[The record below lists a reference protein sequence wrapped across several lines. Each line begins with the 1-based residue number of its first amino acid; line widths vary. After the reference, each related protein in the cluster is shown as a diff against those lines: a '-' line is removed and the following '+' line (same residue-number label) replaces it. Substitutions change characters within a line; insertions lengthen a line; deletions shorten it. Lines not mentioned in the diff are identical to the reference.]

1 MEKSMRESVG
11 PHDSQRGSIALSTI
25 SKEDTQQIS
34 LQQLFEQLHTSEK
47 GLSSEEAR
55 LKLKE
60 VGPNEL
66 GAVQRLTGLK
76 QLLLLFTNP
85 LVLILLVASIVSAVF
100 GEVLDAS
107 IIIVIV
113 SLSIAL
119 NYFQTH
125 RSERAVEGLR
135 KQVAITATA
144 LRDGRWVEIPRSELV
159 PGDIIRLTAGDLVP
173 ADARLLQSVYLNVQQ
188 AALTGESL
196 PVEKDASDSA
206 STSGNL
212 ADVRSAV
219 FLGTSI
225 VSGSATAVVTGT
237 GKNTAFGD
245 IVVHLARRPPQTEFE
260 HGVKNFSL
268 LISRTVFFLVVFVFL
283 VGIIFHKGTLD
294 SALFAIALAV
304 GLTPEFLPMIVT
316 ITLAQGASRM
326 ARQKVIVKHLESIQ
340 NFGSIDVLCSD
351 KTGTLTTGEMALSD
365 CFDPQGQPSKRV
377 LLFAYLNSFYE
388 TGIKSPLD
396 AAVLRYEQLD
406 VSSYRKLG
414 EIPFDFERRRLSV
427 VVEQNGEPLLIC
439 KGAPE
444 SVLPVCSKYEIDG
457 QFILLDEKSHALC
470 KETYQKLSA
479 QGYYTIA
486 VAYRPLSPL
495 QEVYRAS
502 DEQNMILL
510 GYLACFDPPREDAS
524 QVLEALRSDGVEVK
538 ILTGDNEL
546 VTRHICSQV
555 GLNTDQMIVGAEL
568 DHINDT
574 ALAQVVEKTNVFA
587 RVSPAQKNRI
597 ILALKRRHHVVGY
610 LGDGINDAPSLHTA
624 DVGISVASA
633 VDVAKEAAEL
643 ILLQQSLDVLHKGII
658 EGRKAFGNVMKY
670 LLMGTSSNF
679 GNMFSMAGAFVFL
692 PFLPMLPAQ
701 ILLNNFLYD
710 LSQVTIPT
718 DNVDAAYIQKPQ
730 RWNIK
735 LIRDFMVFIGP
746 VSSIFD
752 FLTFFVLLEVFHASA
767 ELFHTGWF
775 VESLA
780 TQTLVL
786 FVIRTVGNPLR
797 SRPSR
802 PLTITVILVVLLGLI
817 IPYTP
822 LAGPL
827 KFVPL
832 PSLYYLFLAIMII
845 AYLLLVEVVKRRL
858 MRQLVS

>member
-1 MEKSMRESVG
+1 MQEPDRPQEL
-11 PHDSQRGSIALSTI
+11 QRGSLALSTA
-25 SKEDTQQIS
+25 SKESTRHIS
-34 LQQLFEQLHTSEK
+34 LHQLFEQLHTSEK
-47 GLSSEEAR
+47 GLTSEEAR
-55 LKLKE
+55 QKLRE

-66 GAVQRLTGLK
+66 GTVQHLTGLK

-85 LVLILLVASIVSAVF
+85 LVIILLVASIVSTVF

-113 SLSIAL
+113 LLSIAL

-125 RSERAVEGLR
+125 RSELAVEELR
-135 KQVAITATA
+135 KQVALTATA
-144 LRDGRWVEIPRSELV
+144 LRDGNWAEIPRSELV
-159 PGDIIRLTAGDLVP
+159 PGDVIRLTAGDLVP

-196 PVEKDASDSA
+196 PVEKDASDST
-206 STSGNL
+206 SMSGNL
-212 ADVRSAV
+212 ADVRSVV

-245 IVVHLARRPPQTEFE
+245 IVVHLAKRPPQTEFE
-260 HGVKNFSL
+260 HGVRNFSL

-294 SALFAIALAV
+294 SALFAISLAV

-377 LLFAYLNSFYE
+377 LLLAYLNSFYE

-406 VSSYRKLG
+406 VSSYSKLG

-427 VVEQNGEPLLIC
+427 IVEQEQDGKPLLIC

-444 SVLPVCSKYEIDG
+444 SVLPVCSKYETDG
-457 QFILLDEKSHALC
+457 QFIPLDDRSRESC
-470 KETYQKLSA
+470 KKTYQKLSA

-486 VAYRPLSPL
+486 VSYRPLSPNPG
-495 QEVYRAS
+495 VYRAS
-502 DEQNMILL
+502 DEQDMILL
-510 GYLACFDPPREDAS
+510 GYLACFDPPREDAGK
-524 QVLEALRSDGVEVK
+524 VLEALRSDGIEVK

-568 DHINDT
+568 DHIDDA
-574 ALAQVVEKTNVFA
+574 ALAHVVENSNVFA

-633 VDVAKEAAEL
+633 VDVAKESAEL
-643 ILLQQSLDVLHKGII
+643 ILLQQGLDVLLKGII

-692 PFLPMLPAQ
+692 PFLPMLPSQ

-718 DNVDAAYIQKPQ
+718 DNVDESYIQKPQ

-752 FLTFFVLLEVFHASA
+752 FLTFFVLLAVFHASA
-767 ELFHTGWF
+767 DLFHTGWF

-786 FVIRTVGNPLR
+786 FVIRTAGNPFR
-797 SRPSR
+797 SRPSK
-802 PLTITVILVVLLGLI
+802 PLTITVILVVLVGLI
-817 IPYTP
+817 LPYTP

-832 PSLYYLFLAIMII
+832 PSLYYFFLAVMIF
-845 AYLLLVEVVKRRL
+845 AYLLLVEIVKRRL
-858 MRQLVS
+858 MGRLVK

>member
-1 MEKSMRESVG
+1 
-11 PHDSQRGSIALSTI
+11 
-25 SKEDTQQIS
+25 
-34 LQQLFEQLHTSEK
+34 
-47 GLSSEEAR
+47 
-55 LKLKE
+55 
-60 VGPNEL
+60 
-66 GAVQRLTGLK
+66 
-76 QLLLLFTNP
+76 
-85 LVLILLVASIVSAVF
+85 
-100 GEVLDAS
+100 
-107 IIIVIV
+107 
-113 SLSIAL
+113 
-119 NYFQTH
+119 
-125 RSERAVEGLR
+125 
-135 KQVAITATA
+135 
-144 LRDGRWVEIPRSELV
+144 
-159 PGDIIRLTAGDLVP
+159 
-173 ADARLLQSVYLNVQQ
+173 
-188 AALTGESL
+188 
-196 PVEKDASDSA
+196 
-206 STSGNL
+206 
-212 ADVRSAV
+212 
-219 FLGTSI
+219 
-225 VSGSATAVVTGT
+225 
-237 GKNTAFGD
+237 
-245 IVVHLARRPPQTEFE
+245 
-260 HGVKNFSL
+260 
-268 LISRTVFFLVVFVFL
+268 
-283 VGIIFHKGTLD
+283 LD
-294 SALFAIALAV
+294 SALFAISLAV

-326 ARQKVIVKHLESIQ
+326 AKEKVIVKHLESMQ

-365 CFDPQGQPSKRV
+365 SFDPHGQPSKRV
-377 LLFAYLNSFYE
+377 LLLAYLNSFYE
-388 TGIKSPLD
+388 TGIKSALD
-396 AAVLRYEQLD
+396 AAVLRNEQLD

-427 VVEQNGEPLLIC
+427 IVEQNGQPLLIC

-444 SVLPVCSKYEIDG
+444 SVLQVCSKYEIEG
-457 QFILLDEKSHALC
+457 QVIPLDDTSQASC
-470 KETYQKLSA
+470 KETYQQLSA

-486 VAYRPLSPL
+486 VAYRPLPQNL
-495 QEVYRAS
+495 EVYHAT
-502 DEQNMILL
+502 DEQDMILL
-510 GYLACFDPPREDAS
+510 GYLTCFDPPREDAGK
-524 QVLEALRSDGVEVK
+524 VLEALRNDGIEVK

-555 GLNTDQMIVGAEL
+555 GLNTDHMIVGTEL

-610 LGDGINDAPSLHTA
+610 MGDGINDAPSLHTA

-643 ILLQQSLDVLHKGII
+643 ILLQQGLDVLLKGII

-692 PFLPMLPAQ
+692 PFLPMLPSQ

-718 DNVDAAYIQKPQ
+718 DNVDATYIKKPQ

-752 FLTFFVLLEVFHASA
+752 FLTFFVMLAVFHASA

-797 SRPSR
+797 SRPSK
-802 PLTITVILVVLLGLI
+802 PLTITVILVVLVGLI
-817 IPYTP
+817 LPYTP

-832 PSLYYLFLAIMII
+832 PGLYYLFLAGAIL

-858 MRQLVS
+858 MHRWLGETAQNA

>member
-1 MEKSMRESVG
+1 MQEPTG
-11 PHDSQRGSIALSTI
+11 PQDSQRGSIALSTA

-34 LQQLFEQLHTSEK
+34 LQQLFEKLHTSEK
-47 GLSSEEAR
+47 GLTSEEAR
-55 LKLKE
+55 QKLKE

-100 GEVLDAS
+100 GEVLNAS

-144 LRDGRWVEIPRSELV
+144 LRDGNWVEIPRSELV
-159 PGDIIRLTAGDLVP
+159 PGDIIHLTAGNLVP

-225 VSGSATAVVTGT
+225 VSGSATAVVTAT

-245 IVVHLARRPPQTEFE
+245 IVVHLAKRPPQTAFE
-260 HGVKNFSL
+260 HGVRNFSL

-294 SALFAIALAV
+294 SALFAISLAV

-326 ARQKVIVKHLESIQ
+326 ARQKVIVKHLESMQ

-365 CFDPQGQPSKRV
+365 SFDPQGQPSKRV
-377 LLFAYLNSFYE
+377 LLLAYLNSFYE

-396 AAVLRYEQLD
+396 AAVLRYKQLD

-427 VVEQNGEPLLIC
+427 VVEQAQNGEPLLIC

-444 SVLPVCSKYEIDG
+444 SVLPVCSKYERDG
-457 QFILLDEKSHALC
+457 QFIPLDDTSHAMC

-486 VAYRPLSPL
+486 VAYRPLPPK

-502 DEQNMILL
+502 DEQDMILL
-510 GYLACFDPPREDAS
+510 GYLACFDPPKEDAGK
-524 QVLEALRSDGVEVK
+524 VLEALRNDGVEVK

-555 GLNTDQMIVGAEL
+555 GLNTDHMIVGTEL
-568 DHINDT
+568 DHINDS
-574 ALAQVVEKTNVFA
+574 ALAQMVEKTNVFA

-597 ILALKRRHHVVGY
+597 ILALKHRHHVVGY

-643 ILLQQSLDVLHKGII
+643 ILLQQSLDVLLKGII

-752 FLTFFVLLEVFHASA
+752 FLTFFVMLAVFHASA

-786 FVIRTVGNPLR
+786 FVIRTAGNPFR
-797 SRPSR
+797 SRPSK
-802 PLTITVILVVLLGLI
+802 PLTITVIVVVLFGLI
-817 IPYTP
+817 LPYTP

-832 PSLYYLFLAIMII
+832 PGLYYLFLAGATL

-858 MRQLVS
+858 MRRLVR

>member
-1 MEKSMRESVG
+1 MQQPVG
-11 PHDSQRGSIALSTI
+11 PQDSQKVSIALSTA
-25 SKEDTQQIS
+25 SKEYTQQIS
-34 LQQLFEQLHTSEK
+34 LQQLFEHLHTSEK
-47 GLSSEEAR
+47 GLTSEEAR
-55 LKLKE
+55 QKLKE

-119 NYFQTH
+119 NYIQTH

-135 KQVAITATA
+135 KQVALTATA
-144 LRDGRWVEIPRSELV
+144 LRDGNWVEIPRSELV
-159 PGDIIRLTAGDLVP
+159 PGDVIRLTAGDLVP

-225 VSGSATAVVTGT
+225 VSGSATAVVTAT

-245 IVVHLARRPPQTEFE
+245 IVAHLAKRPPQTEFE
-260 HGVKNFSL
+260 HGIKNFSL
-268 LISRTVFFLVVFVFL
+268 LISRTVFFLVVFVLL
-283 VGIIFHKGTLD
+283 VGVIFHKGTLD
-294 SALFAIALAV
+294 SALFAISLAV

-406 VSSYRKLG
+406 VSSYHKLG

-457 QFILLDEKSHALC
+457 QFIPLDDKSHASC

-486 VAYRPLSPL
+486 VAYRPLPPQ
-495 QEVYRAS
+495 QEVYSAS
-502 DEQNMILL
+502 DEQDHVLL
-510 GYLACFDPPREDAS
+510 GYLACYDPPREDAS
-524 QVLEALRSDGVEVK
+524 KVLEALRSDGIEVK

-555 GLNTDQMIVGAEL
+555 GLNTDQMIIGAEL
-568 DHINDT
+568 DHIDDT

-610 LGDGINDAPSLHTA
+610 MGDGINDAPSLHTA

-643 ILLQQSLDVLHKGII
+643 ILLQQGLDVLHKGII

-692 PFLPMLPAQ
+692 TFLPMLPAQ

-718 DNVDAAYIQKPQ
+718 DNVDATYIQKPQ

-752 FLTFFVLLEVFHASA
+752 FLTFFVMLVVFHATA

-786 FVIRTVGNPLR
+786 FVIRTVGNPFR

-802 PLTITVILVVLLGLI
+802 PLTVTVILVVLFGLI
-817 IPYTP
+817 LPYTP

-832 PSLYYLFLAIMII
+832 PGLYYLFLAIMII
-845 AYLLLVEVVKRRL
+845 AYLLLVEIVKRRL
-858 MRQLVS
+858 MRRLLK

>member
-1 MEKSMRESVG
+1 MQEPVG
-11 PHDSQRGSIALSTI
+11 PQDSQRGSIALSTA
-25 SKEDTQQIS
+25 SKEGTQQIS

-47 GLSSEEAR
+47 GLTSEEAR
-55 LKLKE
+55 QKLKE

-144 LRDGRWVEIPRSELV
+144 LRDGNWVEIPRSELV

-245 IVVHLARRPPQTEFE
+245 IVVHLAKRPPQTEFE

-268 LISRTVFFLVVFVFL
+268 LISRTVFFLVLFVFL
-283 VGIIFHKGTLD
+283 VGIIAKHSTLE
-294 SALFAIALAV
+294 SALFAISLAV

-326 ARQKVIVKHLESIQ
+326 ARQKVIVKHLESMQ

-427 VVEQNGEPLLIC
+427 VVKQNGEPLLIC

-457 QFILLDEKSHALC
+457 QIIPLDDKSHASC

-486 VAYRPLSPL
+486 VAYRPFPPQ
-495 QEVYRAS
+495 QEVYHAT
-502 DEQNMILL
+502 DEQDMILL
-510 GYLACFDPPREDAS
+510 GYLALFDPPREDAG

-555 GLNTDQMIVGAEL
+555 GLKTDQMIVGAEL

-633 VDVAKEAAEL
+633 VDVAKEAAEI
-643 ILLQQSLDVLHKGII
+643 ILLQQGLDVLLKGII

-718 DNVDAAYIQKPQ
+718 DNVDATFIQKPQ

-752 FLTFFVLLEVFHASA
+752 FLTFFVLLAVFHASA

-797 SRPSR
+797 SRPSK
-802 PLTITVILVVLLGLI
+802 PLTITVILVVLFGLI
-817 IPYTP
+817 LPYTP

-832 PSLYYLFLAIMII
+832 PGLYFLFLAGMII
-845 AYLLLVEVVKRRL
+845 TYLILVEIVKRWL
-858 MRQLVS
+858 MRRLIK

>member
-1 MEKSMRESVG
+1 MHEPVR
-11 PHDSQRGSIALSTI
+11 PQDPQRGSLALSTA
-25 SKEDTQQIS
+25 SKEETQQIS

-47 GLSSEEAR
+47 GLTSEEAR
-55 LKLKE
+55 QKLKE

-66 GAVQRLTGLK
+66 GAVQRVTGLK

-135 KQVAITATA
+135 KQVALTATA
-144 LRDGRWVEIPRSELV
+144 LRDGYWVEIPRSELV
-159 PGDIIRLTAGDLVP
+159 PGDVIRLTAGDLVP

-245 IVVHLARRPPQTEFE
+245 IVVHLAKRPPQTEFE
-260 HGVKNFSL
+260 HGVRNFSL
-268 LISRTVFFLVVFVFL
+268 LISRTVFFLVLFVFL
-283 VGIIFHKGTLD
+283 VGIIAKHSTLE
-294 SALFAIALAV
+294 SALFAISLAV

-326 ARQKVIVKHLESIQ
+326 ARQKVIVKHLDSMQ

-396 AAVLRYEQLD
+396 AAVLRHEQLD

-427 VVEQNGEPLLIC
+427 VVEQNGQPLLIC

-457 QFILLDEKSHALC
+457 QFIPLDDKSHASC

-486 VAYRPLSPL
+486 VAYRPLPPQ
-495 QEVYRAS
+495 QEVYPAS
-502 DEQNMILL
+502 DEQDMILL
-510 GYLACFDPPREDAS
+510 GYLAFFDPPREDAGKA
-524 QVLEALRSDGVEVK
+524 LEAMRTDGIEVK
-538 ILTGDNEL
+538 ILTGDNAL

-555 GLNTDQMIVGAEL
+555 GLNTDHLIQGDEL
-568 DHINDT
+568 DHLDDT
-574 ALAQVVEKTNVFA
+574 ALDHVVENTKVFA

-597 ILALKRRHHVVGY
+597 ILALKRRRHVVGY
-610 LGDGINDAPSLHTA
+610 IGDGINDAPSLHAA

-643 ILLQQSLDVLHKGII
+643 ILLEQGLDVLHKGII

-692 PFLPMLPAQ
+692 PFLPMLPMQ

-718 DNVDAAYIQKPQ
+718 DNVDTSYIQKPH

-735 LIRDFMVFIGP
+735 LIRDFMIFIGP
-746 VSSIFD
+746 ISSIFD
-752 FLTFFVLLEVFHASA
+752 FLTFFVLLAVFHASEA
-767 ELFHTGWF
+767 LFHTGWF

-797 SRPSR
+797 SRPSK
-802 PLTITVILVVLLGLI
+802 PLTISVILVVVFGLI

-832 PSLYYLFLAIMII
+832 PGLYFLFLAIMII
-845 AYLLLVEVVKRRL
+845 TYLLLVEIVKRRL
-858 MRQLVS
+858 MRRLIQ

>member
-1 MEKSMRESVG
+1 MQEPTG
-11 PHDSQRGSIALSTI
+11 PQDSQRGSIALSTA

-34 LQQLFEQLHTSEK
+34 LQQLFEKLHTSEK
-47 GLSSEEAR
+47 GLTSEEAR
-55 LKLKE
+55 QKLKE

-100 GEVLDAS
+100 GEVLNAS

-144 LRDGRWVEIPRSELV
+144 LRDGNWVEIPRSELV
-159 PGDIIRLTAGDLVP
+159 PGDIIHLTAGNLVP

-225 VSGSATAVVTGT
+225 VSGSATAVVTAT

-245 IVVHLARRPPQTEFE
+245 IVVHLAKRPPQTAFE
-260 HGVKNFSL
+260 HGVRNFSL

-294 SALFAIALAV
+294 SALFAISLAV

-326 ARQKVIVKHLESIQ
+326 AGQKVIVKHLESMQ

-365 CFDPQGQPSKRV
+365 SFDPQGQPSKRV
-377 LLFAYLNSFYE
+377 LLLAYLNSFYE

-396 AAVLRYEQLD
+396 AAVLRYKQLD

-427 VVEQNGEPLLIC
+427 VVEQAQNGEPLLIC

-444 SVLPVCSKYEIDG
+444 SVLPVCSKYERDG
-457 QFILLDEKSHALC
+457 QFIPLDDTSHAMC

-486 VAYRPLSPL
+486 VAYRPLPPK

-502 DEQNMILL
+502 DEQDMILL
-510 GYLACFDPPREDAS
+510 GYLACFDPPKEDAGK
-524 QVLEALRSDGVEVK
+524 VLEALRNDGVEVK

-555 GLNTDQMIVGAEL
+555 GLNTDHMIVGTEL
-568 DHINDT
+568 DHINDS
-574 ALAQVVEKTNVFA
+574 ALAQMVEKTNVFA

-597 ILALKRRHHVVGY
+597 ILALKHRHHVVGY

-643 ILLQQSLDVLHKGII
+643 ILLQQSLDVLLKGII

-730 RWNIK
+730 RWDIK

-752 FLTFFVLLEVFHASA
+752 FLTFFVMLAVFHASA

-786 FVIRTVGNPLR
+786 FVIRTAGNPFR
-797 SRPSR
+797 SRPSK
-802 PLTITVILVVLLGLI
+802 PLTITVIVVVLFGLI
-817 IPYTP
+817 LPYTP

-832 PSLYYLFLAIMII
+832 PGLYYLFLAGATL

-858 MRQLVS
+858 MRRLVR

>member
-1 MEKSMRESVG
+1 MQESVG
-11 PHDSQRGSIALSTI
+11 AQVSQREAPALSTA
-25 SKEDTQQIS
+25 SKEGTQQIS

-47 GLSSEEAR
+47 GLTSEEAR
-55 LKLKE
+55 RKLSE

-66 GAVQRLTGLK
+66 ITVQRIAGVK

-85 LVLILLVASIVSAVF
+85 LVIILLAASIISGFF
-100 GEVLDAS
+100 GEVISAS

-113 SLSIAL
+113 LLSITL
-119 NYFQTH
+119 NFLQTN
-125 RSERAVEGLR
+125 RSQRAVEGLR
-135 KQVAITATA
+135 KQVALTATA
-144 LRDGRWVEIPRSELV
+144 LRDGNWIEIPRSELV
-159 PGDIIRLTAGDLVP
+159 PGDVIRLTAGDLVP
-173 ADARLLQSVYLNVQQ
+173 ADARLLQSVYLHVQQ

-196 PVEKDASDSA
+196 PVEKDASDST
-206 STSGNL
+206 STPGNL
-212 ADVRSAV
+212 ADVRSTV
-219 FLGTSI
+219 FLGTSV
-225 VSGSATAVVTGT
+225 VSGTATAVVTAT
-237 GKNTAFGD
+237 GRNTAFGD
-245 IVVHLARRPPQTEFE
+245 IVAHLARRPPPTEFE
-260 HGVKNFSL
+260 HGVRNFGL
-268 LISRTVFFLVVFVFL
+268 LITRTVFFLVLFVFI
-283 VGIIFHKGTLD
+283 VGITFKHSTLE
-294 SALFAIALAV
+294 SALFAISLAV

-316 ITLAQGASRM
+316 ITLAQGAARM
-326 ARQKVIVKHLESIQ
+326 ARQKVIVKHLESMQ

-351 KTGTLTTGEMALSD
+351 KTGTLTTGEMTLSD
-365 CFDPQGQPSKRV
+365 SFDAQGHPSKRV
-377 LLFAYLNSFYE
+377 LLLAYLNSFYE
-388 TGIKSPLD
+388 TGIKGPID

-427 VVEQNGEPLLIC
+427 IVEQDGKPLLIC

-457 QFILLDEKSHALC
+457 KFIPLDDKSHASC
-470 KETYQKLSA
+470 KETYQKLST

-486 VAYRPLSPL
+486 VAYRPLPPQ

-502 DEQNMILL
+502 DEQDMILL
-510 GYLACFDPPREDAS
+510 GYLAFYDPPREDAS
-524 QVLEALRSDGVEVK
+524 KVLEALRSDGIEVK
-538 ILTGDNEL
+538 ILTGDNAL

-555 GLNTDQMIVGAEL
+555 GLNTDHLIQGDEL
-568 DHINDT
+568 DHLDDT
-574 ALAQVVEKTNVFA
+574 ALAHVVENTNVFA

-610 LGDGINDAPSLHTA
+610 IGDGINDAPSLHAA

-643 ILLQQSLDVLHKGII
+643 ILLEQGLDVLHKGII

-692 PFLPMLPAQ
+692 PFLPMLPTQ

-718 DNVDAAYIQKPQ
+718 DNVDTSYIQKPQ

-735 LIRDFMVFIGP
+735 LIRDFMIFIGP
-746 VSSIFD
+746 ISSIFD
-752 FLTFFVLLEVFHASA
+752 FLTFLVMLAVFHASEA
-767 ELFHTGWF
+767 LFHTGWF

-797 SRPSR
+797 SRPSK
-802 PLTITVILVVLLGLI
+802 PLAISVILVVIFGLI

-832 PSLYYLFLAIMII
+832 PGLYYLFLAIMII
-845 AYLLLVEVVKRRL
+845 TYLLLVEIVKGRL
-858 MRQLVS
+858 MRRLIR

>member
-1 MEKSMRESVG
+1 MTESVG
-11 PHDSQRGSIALSTI
+11 PQVSQREAMALSTA
-25 SKEDTQQIS
+25 SKEGTQQIS

-47 GLSSEEAR
+47 GLTSEEAR
-55 LKLKE
+55 RKLSE

-66 GAVQRLTGLK
+66 ITVQRIAGVK

-85 LVLILLVASIVSAVF
+85 LVLILLAASIVSAVF
-100 GEVLDAS
+100 GAVIDAS

-135 KQVAITATA
+135 KQVALTATA
-144 LRDGRWVEIPRSELV
+144 LRDGNWVEIPRSELV
-159 PGDIIRLTAGDLVP
+159 PGDVIRLTAGDLVP
-173 ADARLLQSVYLNVQQ
+173 ADARLLQSVYLHVQQ

-196 PVEKDASDSA
+196 PAEKDASDSA

-212 ADVRSAV
+212 IDVRSVV
-219 FLGTSI
+219 FLGTSV
-225 VSGSATAVVTGT
+225 VSGTAIAVVTAT
-237 GKNTAFGD
+237 GRNTAYGD
-245 IVVHLARRPPQTEFE
+245 IVAHLAKRPPQTEFE
-260 HGVKNFSL
+260 HGVRAFGL
-268 LISRTVFFLVVFVFL
+268 LITRTVFFLVLFVFL
-283 VGIIFHKGTLD
+283 IGIIFKHSTLE
-294 SALFAIALAV
+294 SALFAISLAV

-316 ITLAQGASRM
+316 ITLAQGAARM
-326 ARQKVIVKHLESIQ
+326 ARQKVIVKHLESMQ

-351 KTGTLTTGEMALSD
+351 KTGTLTTGEMVLSD
-365 CFDPQGQPSKRV
+365 CFDPQGQPSKNM

-388 TGIKSPLD
+388 TGIKGQID

-427 VVEQNGEPLLIC
+427 VVEQEQNGEPLLIC

-444 SVLPVCSKYEIDG
+444 STLPVCSKYEIDG
-457 QFILLDEKSHALC
+457 QFIPLDDKSHSSC

-486 VAYRPLSPL
+486 VAYRPLPPKP
-495 QEVYRAS
+495 EVYRAS
-502 DEQNMILL
+502 DEQDMILL
-510 GYLACFDPPREDAS
+510 GYLAFYDPPREDAGK
-524 QVLEALRSDGVEVK
+524 VLETLRSDGVEVK
-538 ILTGDNEL
+538 ILTGDNAL

-555 GLNTDQMIVGAEL
+555 GLNTDHMVQGDEL
-568 DHINDT
+568 DHIDDT
-574 ALAQVVEKTNVFA
+574 ALAHVVEKTNVFA

-597 ILALKRRHHVVGY
+597 ILALKHRHHVVGY

-643 ILLQQSLDVLHKGII
+643 ILLEQGLDVLHNGII

-718 DNVDAAYIQKPQ
+718 DNVDTSYIQKPQ
-730 RWNIK
+730 HWNIK

-752 FLTFFVLLEVFHASA
+752 FLTFFVMLAVFHASA

-797 SRPSR
+797 SRPSK
-802 PLTITVILVVLLGLI
+802 PLTITVILVVLFGLI

-832 PSLYYLFLAIMII
+832 PALYYLFLAIMIVT
-845 AYLLLVEVVKRRL
+845 YLLLVEIVKRWL
-858 MRQLVS
+858 MRRLVK

>member
-1 MEKSMRESVG
+1 MQEPVG
-11 PHDSQRGSIALSTI
+11 PQDSQRGSIALSTA

-34 LQQLFEQLHTSEK
+34 LQHLFEQLHTSEK
-47 GLSSEEAR
+47 GLTSEDAR
-55 LKLKE
+55 QKLKE

-119 NYFQTH
+119 NYFQTN
-125 RSERAVEGLR
+125 RSEHAVEGLR
-135 KQVAITATA
+135 KQVALTATT
-144 LRDGRWVEIPRSELV
+144 LRDGNWIEIPRSELV

-173 ADARLLQSVYLNVQQ
+173 ADARLIQSVYLNVQQ

-206 STSGNL
+206 TTSGNP

-225 VSGSATAVVTGT
+225 VSGSATAVVTAT

-245 IVVHLARRPPQTEFE
+245 IVAHLAKRPPQTEFE
-260 HGVKNFSL
+260 HGIKNFSL

-294 SALFAIALAV
+294 SALFAISLAV

-326 ARQKVIVKHLESIQ
+326 ARQKVIVKHLESMQ

-444 SVLPVCSKYEIDG
+444 SVLPVCLKYEIDG
-457 QFILLDEKSHALC
+457 QFIPLDDKSHASC

-486 VAYRPLSPL
+486 VAYRPLPPQ
-495 QEVYRAS
+495 QEVYQAS
-502 DEQNMILL
+502 DEQDMILL

-524 QVLEALRSDGVEVK
+524 KVLEALRSDGVEVK

-597 ILALKRRHHVVGY
+597 ILALKHRHHVVGY

-633 VDVAKEAAEL
+633 VDVAREAAEI
-643 ILLQQSLDVLHKGII
+643 ILLQQGLDVLLKGII

-679 GNMFSMAGAFVFL
+679 GNMFSMAAAFVFL
-692 PFLPMLPAQ
+692 TFLPMLPAQ

-718 DNVDAAYIQKPQ
+718 DNVDAAYIKKPQ

-752 FLTFFVLLEVFHASA
+752 FLTFFVLLAVFHASA

-786 FVIRTVGNPLR
+786 FVIRTAGNPLR
-797 SRPSR
+797 SRPSK
-802 PLTITVILVVLLGLI
+802 PLAITVIAVVLFGLI

-832 PSLYYLFLAIMII
+832 PGLYYLFLAIMII
-845 AYLLLVEVVKRRL
+845 AYLLLVEIVKRRL
-858 MRQLVS
+858 MRRLIK

>member
-1 MEKSMRESVG
+1 MQEPVR
-11 PHDSQRGSIALSTI
+11 PQDSQRGSLALSTA
-25 SKEDTQQIS
+25 SKEGAQQIS
-34 LQQLFEQLHTSEK
+34 LQQLFEQLHASEK
-47 GLSSEEAR
+47 GLTSEEAR
-55 LKLKE
+55 EKLKE

-85 LVLILLVASIVSAVF
+85 LVIILLVASIVSAVF

-113 SLSIAL
+113 LLSIAL
-119 NYFQTH
+119 NYFQTN

-135 KQVAITATA
+135 KQVALTATA
-144 LRDGRWVEIPRSELV
+144 LRDGKWVEIPRKELV
-159 PGDIIRLTAGDLVP
+159 PGDVIRLTAGDLVP
-173 ADARLLQSVYLNVQQ
+173 ADARLIQSVYLNVQQ
-188 AALTGESL
+188 AALTGESF
-196 PVEKDASDSA
+196 PVEKDASDTASA
-206 STSGNL
+206 PGNL
-212 ADVRSAV
+212 ADVPYAV
-219 FLGTSI
+219 FLGTSV
-225 VSGSATAVVTGT
+225 VSGSATAVITAT

-245 IVVHLARRPPQTEFE
+245 IVAHLAKRPPQTEFE

-294 SALFAIALAV
+294 SSLFAISLAV

-326 ARQKVIVKHLESIQ
+326 AKEKVIVKHLESMQ
-340 NFGSIDVLCSD
+340 NFGSIDILCSD

-414 EIPFDFERRRLSV
+414 EIPFDFARRRLSV
-427 VVEQNGEPLLIC
+427 IVEQDGKRLLIC

-444 SVLPVCSKYEIDG
+444 SVLPVCSQYETDG
-457 QFILLDEKSHALC
+457 QFLPLDEQSHAIC

-486 VAYRPLSPL
+486 VAYRPLPPQL
-495 QEVYRAS
+495 EVYHAS
-502 DEQNMILL
+502 DEQDMILL
-510 GYLACFDPPREDAS
+510 GYLACYDPPREDAGK
-524 QVLEALRSDGVEVK
+524 VLEALRNDGIEVK
-538 ILTGDNEL
+538 ILTGDNAL

-555 GLNTDQMIVGAEL
+555 GLNTDHMVQGDEL
-568 DHINDT
+568 DHIDDT

-610 LGDGINDAPSLHTA
+610 MGDGINDAPSLHTA

-643 ILLQQSLDVLHKGII
+643 ILLQQGLDVLLKGII

-692 PFLPMLPAQ
+692 PFLPMLPSQ

-718 DNVDAAYIQKPQ
+718 DNVDAAYIKKPQ

-735 LIRDFMVFIGP
+735 LIRNFMVFIGP

-752 FLTFFVLLEVFHASA
+752 FLTFFVLLAVFHASA

-797 SRPSR
+797 SRPSK
-802 PLTITVILVVLLGLI
+802 PLTITVILVVLIGLI
-817 IPYTP
+817 LPYTP

-832 PSLYYLFLAIMII
+832 PGLYYLFLAGATL
-845 AYLLLVEVVKRRL
+845 AYLLLVEIVKRRL
-858 MRQLVS
+858 MRRLVR

>member
-1 MEKSMRESVG
+1 MREPVG
-11 PHDSQRGSIALSTI
+11 PQDSQRGSIALSTAI
-25 SKEDTQQIS
+25 KEDAQQIS

-144 LRDGRWVEIPRSELV
+144 LRDGNWVEISRSELV

-304 GLTPEFLPMIVT
+304 GLEPEFLPMIVT

-326 ARQKVIVKHLESIQ
+326 AKEKVIVKHLESMQ

-365 CFDPQGQPSKRV
+365 CFDPQGQLSKRV

-427 VVEQNGEPLLIC
+427 VVEQAQNGEPLLIC

-457 QFILLDEKSHALC
+457 QFIPLDDQSHAMC
-470 KETYQKLSA
+470 KETYQKLST

-486 VAYRPLSPL
+486 VAYRPLPPQ
-495 QEVYRAS
+495 QELYSAS

-568 DHINDT
+568 DHINDS
-574 ALAQVVEKTNVFA
+574 ALAQVVEKTSVFA

-643 ILLQQSLDVLHKGII
+643 ILLKQGLDVLHKGII

-692 PFLPMLPAQ
+692 TFLPMLPAQ

-718 DNVDAAYIQKPQ
+718 DNVDATFIQKPQ

-752 FLTFFVLLEVFHASA
+752 FLTFFVLLAVFHASA

-797 SRPSR
+797 SRPSK
-802 PLTITVILVVLLGLI
+802 PLTITVILVVLFGLI

-832 PSLYYLFLAIMII
+832 PGLYYLFLAIMII

-858 MRQLVS
+858 MRRLVS

>member
-1 MEKSMRESVG
+1 MQEPTG
-11 PHDSQRGSIALSTI
+11 PQDSQRGSIALSTA

-34 LQQLFEQLHTSEK
+34 LQQLFEKLHTSEK
-47 GLSSEEAR
+47 GLTSEEAR
-55 LKLKE
+55 QKLKE

-100 GEVLDAS
+100 GEVLNAS

-144 LRDGRWVEIPRSELV
+144 LRDGNWVEIPRSELV
-159 PGDIIRLTAGDLVP
+159 PGDIIHLTAGNLVP

-225 VSGSATAVVTGT
+225 VSGSATAVVTAT

-245 IVVHLARRPPQTEFE
+245 IVVHLAKRPPQTAFE
-260 HGVKNFSL
+260 HGIRNFSL

-294 SALFAIALAV
+294 SALFAISLAV

-326 ARQKVIVKHLESIQ
+326 AGQKVIVKHLESMQ

-365 CFDPQGQPSKRV
+365 SFDPQGQPSKRV
-377 LLFAYLNSFYE
+377 LLLAYLNSFYE

-396 AAVLRYEQLD
+396 AAVLRYKQLD

-427 VVEQNGEPLLIC
+427 VVEQAQNGEPLLIC

-444 SVLPVCSKYEIDG
+444 SVLPVCSKYERDG
-457 QFILLDEKSHALC
+457 QFIPLDDTSHAMC

-486 VAYRPLSPL
+486 VAYRPLPPK

-502 DEQNMILL
+502 DEQDMILL
-510 GYLACFDPPREDAS
+510 GYLACFDPPKEDAGK
-524 QVLEALRSDGVEVK
+524 VLEALRNDGVEVK

-555 GLNTDQMIVGAEL
+555 GLNTDHMIVGTEL
-568 DHINDT
+568 DHINDS
-574 ALAQVVEKTNVFA
+574 ALAQMVEKTNVFA

-597 ILALKRRHHVVGY
+597 ILALKHRHHVVGY

-643 ILLQQSLDVLHKGII
+643 ILLQQSLDVLLKGII

-730 RWNIK
+730 RWDIK

-752 FLTFFVLLEVFHASA
+752 FLTFFVMLAVFHASA

-786 FVIRTVGNPLR
+786 FVIRTAGNPFR
-797 SRPSR
+797 SRPSK
-802 PLTITVILVVLLGLI
+802 PLTITVIVVVLFGLI
-817 IPYTP
+817 LPYTP

-832 PSLYYLFLAIMII
+832 PGLYYLFLAGATL

-858 MRQLVS
+858 MRRLVR

>member
-1 MEKSMRESVG
+1 MQDPVR
-11 PHDSQRGSIALSTI
+11 PQDSQTGSLALSTA

-47 GLSSEEAR
+47 GLTSEEAR
-55 LKLKE
+55 QKLKE

-144 LRDGRWVEIPRSELV
+144 LRDGNWVEIPRSELV

-245 IVVHLARRPPQTEFE
+245 IVVHLAKRPPQTEFE

-268 LISRTVFFLVVFVFL
+268 LISRTVFFLVLFVFL
-283 VGIIFHKGTLD
+283 VGIIAKHSTLE
-294 SALFAIALAV
+294 SALFAISLAV

-326 ARQKVIVKHLESIQ
+326 ARQKVIVKHLESMQ

-365 CFDPQGQPSKRV
+365 CFDSQGQPSKRV

-427 VVEQNGEPLLIC
+427 VVKQNGEPLLIC

-457 QFILLDEKSHALC
+457 QIIPLDDKSHASC

-486 VAYRPLSPL
+486 VAYRPLLPQ
-495 QEVYRAS
+495 QEVYHAT
-502 DEQNMILL
+502 DEQDMILL
-510 GYLACFDPPREDAS
+510 GYLAFFDPPREDAG
-524 QVLEALRSDGVEVK
+524 QALEALRSDGVEVK

-555 GLNTDQMIVGAEL
+555 GLKTDQMIVGAEL

-633 VDVAKEAAEL
+633 VDVAKEAAEI
-643 ILLQQSLDVLHKGII
+643 ILLQQGLDVLLKGII

-718 DNVDAAYIQKPQ
+718 DNVDATFIQKPQ

-752 FLTFFVLLEVFHASA
+752 FLTFFVLLAVFHASA

-797 SRPSR
+797 SRPSK
-802 PLTITVILVVLLGLI
+802 PLTITVILVVLFGLI

-832 PSLYYLFLAIMII
+832 PGLYFLFLAGMII
-845 AYLLLVEVVKRRL
+845 TYLILVEIVKRWL
-858 MRQLVS
+858 MRRLIK